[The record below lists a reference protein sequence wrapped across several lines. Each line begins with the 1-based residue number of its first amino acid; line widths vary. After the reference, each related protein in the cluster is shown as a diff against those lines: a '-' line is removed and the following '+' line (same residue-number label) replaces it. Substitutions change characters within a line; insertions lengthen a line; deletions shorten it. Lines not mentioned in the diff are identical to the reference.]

1 MVNYSE
7 KQMTKLSH
15 TNYTICSNLD
25 VFIIAATSE
34 ATLALA
40 WSPYDPNLLITGQA
54 QKFLRVFDL
63 RGGYTTFK
71 LIRSQQNDRKPIY
84 FYM

>member
-1 MVNYSE
+1 M
-7 KQMTKLSH
+7 
-15 TNYTICSNLD
+15 
-25 VFIIAATSE
+25 IAATSE

-71 LIRSQQNDRKPIY
+71 LIRSQENV
-84 FYM
+84 